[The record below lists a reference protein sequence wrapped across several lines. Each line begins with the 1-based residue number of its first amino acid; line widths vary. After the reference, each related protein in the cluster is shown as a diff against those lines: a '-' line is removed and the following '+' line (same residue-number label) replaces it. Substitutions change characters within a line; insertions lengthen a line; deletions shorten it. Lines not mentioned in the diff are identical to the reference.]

1 MAQLLTSELLPFDGT
16 ATLYEGFLDFEFAS
30 RAFNQI
36 RDESDWEQPEITIFG
51 NTVLEPRLS
60 TWHNELGE
68 GYKYSGV
75 MRRAQPFSKMLSEIR
90 DRCAGVTGTRFN
102 SALVNFYRNGQ
113 DGVGWHADNEAC
125 NGREPTIASV
135 SLGATRRFD
144 MRHRK
149 TGETIKIQ
157 LESGSLLVMAGKSQ
171 QCWVHQVAKTKRVHE
186 PRINLTFRRIIEN
199 FEN

>member
-1 MAQLLTSELLPFDGT
+1 MQTIVNQLLPFDGT
-16 ATLYEGFLDFEFAS
+16 ATLFNDFLDTQFAM

-36 RDESDWEQPEITIFG
+36 RNESDWEQPEITIFG

-75 MRRAQPFSKMLSEIR
+75 MRRAQPFSEMLSEIR
-90 DRCAGVTGTRFN
+90 DRCAEITNTPFN

-113 DGVGWHADNEAC
+113 DGVGWHSDNEAC
-125 NGREPTIASV
+125 NGPEPTIASV

-144 MRHRK
+144 LRHRK

-157 LESGSLLVMAGKSQ
+157 LRSGSLLVMAGKSQ
-171 QCWVHQVAKTKRVHE
+171 QCWVHQVAKTKRIHE
-186 PRINLTFRRIIEN
+186 PRINLTFRRVISEIAN
-199 FEN
+199 

>member
-1 MAQLLTSELLPFDGT
+1 MQPTAQQFLPFDGT
-16 ATLYEGFLDFEFAS
+16 ATLYEDFLDFEFAL

-75 MRRAQPFSKMLSEIR
+75 MRRAQPFSEILSDIR
-90 DRCAGVTGTRFN
+90 NRCAEVTNTQFN

-113 DGVGWHADNEAC
+113 DGVGWHSDNEAC
-125 NGREPTIASV
+125 NGPEPTIASV

-144 MRHRK
+144 LRHRK

-157 LESGSLLVMAGKSQ
+157 LRSGSLLVMAGKSQ
-171 QCWVHQVAKTKRVHE
+171 QCWVHQVAKTKRIHE
-186 PRINLTFRRIIEN
+186 PRINLTFRRVIPEIAN
-199 FEN
+199 

>member
-1 MAQLLTSELLPFDGT
+1 MHLTTQQFLPFDGT
-16 ATLYEGFLDFEFAS
+16 ATLFKDFLSADFAAQ
-30 RAFNQI
+30 AFNQI
-36 RDESDWEQPEITIFG
+36 KTENDWEQPEITIFG

-75 MRRAQPFSKMLSEIR
+75 MRRAQPFSEILSDIR
-90 DRCAGVTGTRFN
+90 NRCAEVTNATFN

-113 DGVGWHADNEAC
+113 DGVGWHSDNEAC
-125 NGREPTIASV
+125 NGPEPTIASV

-171 QCWVHQVAKTKRVHE
+171 HCWVHQVAKTKRVNE
-186 PRINLTFRRIIEN
+186 PRINLTFRCVIEN
-199 FEN
+199 F

>member
-1 MAQLLTSELLPFDGT
+1 MQTVVNQLLPFDGT
-16 ATLYEGFLDFEFAS
+16 VTLFNDFLDTQFAM

-36 RDESDWEQPEITIFG
+36 RDESQWEQPEITIFG

-75 MRRAQPFSKMLSEIR
+75 MRRAQPFSEILSDIR
-90 DRCAGVTGTRFN
+90 NRCAEVTNATFN
-102 SALVNFYRNGQ
+102 SVLVNFYRNGQ
-113 DGVGWHADNEAC
+113 DGLGWHSDNEAC
-125 NGREPTIASV
+125 NGPEPTIASV

-171 QCWVHQVAKTKRVHE
+171 HCWVHQVAKTKRVNE
-186 PRINLTFRRIIEN
+186 PRINLTFRCVIEN
-199 FEN
+199 F

>member
-90 DRCAGVTGTRFN
+90 DRCVKVTGTRFN

>member
-1 MAQLLTSELLPFDGT
+1 MQTIVNQLLPFDGT
-16 ATLYEGFLDFEFAS
+16 ATLFNDFLDTQFAM

-36 RDESDWEQPEITIFG
+36 RNESEWEQPEITIFG

-90 DRCAGVTGTRFN
+90 ERCAEITSTPFN

-113 DGVGWHADNEAC
+113 DGVGWHSDNEAC
-125 NGREPTIASV
+125 NGPEPTIASV

-144 MRHRK
+144 LRHRK
-149 TGETIKIQ
+149 TGETIKID

-171 QCWVHQVAKTKRVHE
+171 QYWVHQVAKTKRVHE
-186 PRINLTFRRIIEN
+186 PRINLTFRRVIEN
-199 FEN
+199 FQN

>member
-1 MAQLLTSELLPFDGT
+1 MQLTAQQFLPFDGT
-16 ATLYEGFLDFEFAS
+16 ATLYHDFLDTQFAM

-36 RDESDWEQPEITIFG
+36 RDESQWEQPEITIFG

-75 MRRAQPFSKMLSEIR
+75 MRRAQPFSKTLSDIR
-90 DRCAGVTGTRFN
+90 KRCSEVTNTPFN

-113 DGVGWHADNEAC
+113 DGVGWHSDNEAC
-125 NGREPTIASV
+125 NGPEPTIASV

-171 QCWVHQVAKTKRVHE
+171 QYWVHQVAKTKRVHE
-186 PRINLTFRRIIEN
+186 PRINLTFRCVIEN
-199 FEN
+199 F

>member
-1 MAQLLTSELLPFDGT
+1 MLPFDGT
-16 ATLYEGFLDFEFAS
+16 AILFENFLTADFATQ
-30 RAFNQI
+30 AF
-36 RDESDWEQPEITIFG
+36 DEIKNKNKWEQPEITIFG

-75 MRRAQPFSKMLSEIR
+75 MRRAQPFSETLSEIR
-90 DRCAGVTGTRFN
+90 NRCAEVANTPFN
-102 SALVNFYRNGQ
+102 SALVNLYRNGQ
-113 DGVGWHADNEAC
+113 DGMGWHSDNEAC
-125 NGREPTIASV
+125 NGPEPTIASV

-171 QCWVHQVAKTKRVHE
+171 QYWVHQVAKTKRVHE
-186 PRINLTFRRIIEN
+186 PRINLTFRRVIEGL
-199 FEN
+199 

>member
-1 MAQLLTSELLPFDGT
+1 VHLTTQQFLPFDGT
-16 ATLYEGFLDFEFAS
+16 ATLFKDFLSADFAAQ
-30 RAFNQI
+30 AFNQI
-36 RDESDWEQPEITIFG
+36 KTENDWEQPEITIFG

-75 MRRAQPFSKMLSEIR
+75 MRRAQPFSEILTDIR
-90 DRCAGVTGTRFN
+90 NRCGEITNTPFN

-113 DGVGWHADNEAC
+113 DGVGWHSDNEAC
-125 NGREPTIASV
+125 NGPEPTIASV

-171 QCWVHQVAKTKRVHE
+171 QYWVHQVAKTKRVHE
-186 PRINLTFRRIIEN
+186 PRINLTFRCVIEN
-199 FEN
+199 F

>member
-1 MAQLLTSELLPFDGT
+1 MQLTAQQFLPFDGT
-16 ATLYEGFLDFEFAS
+16 ATLYHDFLDAQFAM

-36 RDESDWEQPEITIFG
+36 RDESQWEHPEITIFG

-75 MRRAQPFSKMLSEIR
+75 MRRAQPFSKTLSDIR
-90 DRCAGVTGTRFN
+90 KRCSEVTNTPFN

-113 DGVGWHADNEAC
+113 DGVGWHSDNEAC
-125 NGREPTIASV
+125 NGPEPTIASV

-171 QCWVHQVAKTKRVHE
+171 QYWVHQVAKTKRVHE
-186 PRINLTFRRIIEN
+186 PRINLTFRCVIEN
-199 FEN
+199 F

>member
-1 MAQLLTSELLPFDGT
+1 MQLTAQQFLPFDGT
-16 ATLYEGFLDFEFAS
+16 ATLYEDFLDFEFAS

-75 MRRAQPFSKMLSEIR
+75 MRRAQPFSEMLSEIR
-90 DRCAGVTGTRFN
+90 DRCAEITNTPFN

-113 DGVGWHADNEAC
+113 DGVGWHSDNEAC
-125 NGREPTIASV
+125 NGPEPTIASV
-135 SLGATRRFD
+135 SIGATRRFD
-144 MRHRK
+144 LRHRE

-157 LESGSLLVMAGKSQ
+157 LRSGSLLVMAGKSQ
-171 QCWVHQVAKTKRVHE
+171 QCWVHQVAKTKRVQE
-186 PRINLTFRRIIEN
+186 PRINLTFRRVISEIAN
-199 FEN
+199 

>member
-1 MAQLLTSELLPFDGT
+1 MQLTAQQFLPFDGT
-16 ATLYEGFLDFEFAS
+16 ATLYHDFLDTQFAM

-36 RDESDWEQPEITIFG
+36 RDESQWEQPEITIFG

-75 MRRAQPFSKMLSEIR
+75 MRRAQPFSKTLSEIR
-90 DRCAGVTGTRFN
+90 DRCAEITNTPFN
-102 SALVNFYRNGQ
+102 SALINFYRNGQ
-113 DGVGWHADNEAC
+113 DGVGWHSDNEAC
-125 NGREPTIASV
+125 NGPEPTIASV

-149 TGETIKIQ
+149 TG
-157 LESGSLLVMAGKSQ
+157 
-171 QCWVHQVAKTKRVHE
+171 
-186 PRINLTFRRIIEN
+186 
-199 FEN
+199 

>member
-1 MAQLLTSELLPFDGT
+1 MHLTTQQFLPFDGT
-16 ATLYEGFLDFEFAS
+16 ATLFKDFLSADFAAQ
-30 RAFNQI
+30 AFNQI
-36 RDESDWEQPEITIFG
+36 KTENDWEQPEITIFG

-75 MRRAQPFSKMLSEIR
+75 MRRAQPFSKTLSDIR
-90 DRCAGVTGTRFN
+90 KRCSEVTNTPFN

-113 DGVGWHADNEAC
+113 DGVGWHSDNEAC
-125 NGREPTIASV
+125 NGPEPTIASV

-171 QCWVHQVAKTKRVHE
+171 HCWVHQVAKTKRVNE
-186 PRINLTFRRIIEN
+186 PRINLTFRCVIEN
-199 FEN
+199 F

>member
-1 MAQLLTSELLPFDGT
+1 MHLTTQQFLPFDGT
-16 ATLYEGFLDFEFAS
+16 ATLFKDFLSADFAAQ
-30 RAFNQI
+30 AFNQI
-36 RDESDWEQPEITIFG
+36 KTENDWEQPEITIFG

-75 MRRAQPFSKMLSEIR
+75 MRRAQPFSKTLSDIR
-90 DRCAGVTGTRFN
+90 KRCSEVTNTPFN

-113 DGVGWHADNEAC
+113 DGVGWHSDNEAC
-125 NGREPTIASV
+125 NGPEPTIASV

-171 QCWVHQVAKTKRVHE
+171 HCWVHQVAKTKRVHE
-186 PRINLTFRRIIEN
+186 PRINLTFRCVIEN
-199 FEN
+199 F

>member
-1 MAQLLTSELLPFDGT
+1 MRTVVNQLLPFDGT
-16 ATLYEGFLDFEFAS
+16 ATLYENFLDFEFAS

-36 RDESDWEQPEITIFG
+36 RDESDWEQPEISIFG
-51 NTVLEPRLS
+51 NTVPEPRLS

-90 DRCAGVTGTRFN
+90 DRCAEITNSQFN

-113 DGVGWHADNEAC
+113 DGVGWHSDNEAC
-125 NGREPTIASV
+125 NGPEPIIASV
-135 SLGATRRFD
+135 SLGVTRRFD

-149 TGETIKIQ
+149 TGETIKIN

-171 QCWVHQVAKTKRVHE
+171 QCCVHQVAKTKRVHE
-186 PRINLTFRRIIEN
+186 PRINLTFRRVIEN
-199 FEN
+199 FQN

>member
-1 MAQLLTSELLPFDGT
+1 MQLTAQQFLPFDGT
-16 ATLYEGFLDFEFAS
+16 ATLYHDFLDAQFAM

-36 RDESDWEQPEITIFG
+36 RDESQWEQPEITIFG

-75 MRRAQPFSKMLSEIR
+75 MRRAQPFSKTLSDIR
-90 DRCAGVTGTRFN
+90 KRCSEVTNTPFN

-113 DGVGWHADNEAC
+113 DGVGWHSDNEAC
-125 NGREPTIASV
+125 NGPEPTIASV

-171 QCWVHQVAKTKRVHE
+171 QYWVHQVAKTKRVHE
-186 PRINLTFRRIIEN
+186 PRINLTFRCVIEN
-199 FEN
+199 F

>member
-1 MAQLLTSELLPFDGT
+1 MQLTAQQFLPFDGT
-16 ATLYEGFLDFEFAS
+16 ATLYHDFLDAQFAM

-36 RDESDWEQPEITIFG
+36 RDESQWEQPEITIFG

-75 MRRAQPFSKMLSEIR
+75 MRRAQPFSKTLSDIR
-90 DRCAGVTGTRFN
+90 KRCSEVTNTPFN

-113 DGVGWHADNEAC
+113 DGVGWHSDNEAC
-125 NGREPTIASV
+125 NGPEPTIASV

-186 PRINLTFRRIIEN
+186 PRINLTFRCIIEN
-199 FEN
+199 F

>member
-1 MAQLLTSELLPFDGT
+1 MHLTAQQFLPFDGT
-16 ATLYEGFLDFEFAS
+16 ATLFKDFLSAEFAAQ
-30 RAFNQI
+30 AFNQI
-36 RDESDWEQPEITIFG
+36 ETENDWEQPEITIFG

-75 MRRAQPFSKMLSEIR
+75 MRRAQPFSELLSDIR
-90 DRCAGVTGTRFN
+90 NRCAEVTNATFN
-102 SALVNFYRNGQ
+102 SVLVNFYRNGQ
-113 DGVGWHADNEAC
+113 DGLGWHSDNEAC
-125 NGREPTIASV
+125 NGLEPTIASV

-171 QCWVHQVAKTKRVHE
+171 QCWVHQVAKTKLVHE
-186 PRINLTFRRIIEN
+186 PRINLTFRCVIEN
-199 FEN
+199 F

>member
-1 MAQLLTSELLPFDGT
+1 MYAIKSQLLPFDGT
-16 ATLYEGFLDFEFAS
+16 ATLYENFLDSQFATQ
-30 RAFNQI
+30 AFNQI

-60 TWHNELGE
+60 TWHNELGQ

-75 MRRAQPFSKMLSEIR
+75 MRRAQPFSKMLGEIR
-90 DRCAGVTGTRFN
+90 DRCVEVTDTRFN

-113 DGVGWHADNEAC
+113 DGMGWHSDDEAC
-125 NGREPTIASV
+125 NGPEPTIASV

-171 QCWVHQVAKTKRVHE
+171 QFWVHQIAKTKRVQE
-186 PRINLTFRRIIEN
+186 PRINLTFRRVIEN

>member
-1 MAQLLTSELLPFDGT
+1 MQLTAQQFLPFDGT
-16 ATLYEGFLDFEFAS
+16 ATLYHDFLDAQFAM

-36 RDESDWEQPEITIFG
+36 RDESQWEQPEITIFG

-75 MRRAQPFSKMLSEIR
+75 MRRAQPFSKTLSDIR
-90 DRCAGVTGTRFN
+90 KRCSEVTNTPFN

-113 DGVGWHADNEAC
+113 DGVGWHSDNEAC
-125 NGREPTIASV
+125 NGPEPTIASV

-171 QCWVHQVAKTKRVHE
+171 QYWVHQVAKTKRVHE
-186 PRINLTFRRIIEN
+186 PRINFTFRCVIEN
-199 FEN
+199 F

>member
-1 MAQLLTSELLPFDGT
+1 MQLTAQQFLPFDGT
-16 ATLYEGFLDFEFAS
+16 ATLYHDFLDAQFAM

-36 RDESDWEQPEITIFG
+36 RDESQWEQPEITIFG

-75 MRRAQPFSKMLSEIR
+75 MRRAQPFSKTLSDIR
-90 DRCAGVTGTRFN
+90 KRCSEVTNTPFN

-113 DGVGWHADNEAC
+113 DGVGWHSDNEAC
-125 NGREPTIASV
+125 NGPEPTIASV

-171 QCWVHQVAKTKRVHE
+171 HCWVHQVAKTKRVNE
-186 PRINLTFRRIIEN
+186 PRINLTFRCVIEN
-199 FEN
+199 F

>member
-1 MAQLLTSELLPFDGT
+1 MQLTAQQFLPFDGT
-16 ATLYEGFLDFEFAS
+16 ATLYHDFLDTQFAM

-36 RDESDWEQPEITIFG
+36 RDESQWEQPEITIFG

-75 MRRAQPFSKMLSEIR
+75 MRRAQPFSEILSDIR
-90 DRCAGVTGTRFN
+90 NRCAEVTNATFN
-102 SALVNFYRNGQ
+102 SVLVNFYRNGQ
-113 DGVGWHADNEAC
+113 DGLGWHSDNEAC
-125 NGREPTIASV
+125 NGPEPTIASV

-171 QCWVHQVAKTKRVHE
+171 HCWVHQVAKTKRVNE
-186 PRINLTFRRIIEN
+186 PRINLTFRCVIEN
-199 FEN
+199 F

>member
-1 MAQLLTSELLPFDGT
+1 MHLTTQQFLPFDGT
-16 ATLYEGFLDFEFAS
+16 ATLFKDFLSADFAAQ
-30 RAFNQI
+30 AFNQI
-36 RDESDWEQPEITIFG
+36 ETENDWEQPEITIFG

-75 MRRAQPFSKMLSEIR
+75 MRRAQPFSEILSDIR
-90 DRCAGVTGTRFN
+90 NRCAEVTNATFN
-102 SALVNFYRNGQ
+102 SVLVNFYRNGQ
-113 DGVGWHADNEAC
+113 DGLGWHSDNEAC
-125 NGREPTIASV
+125 NGPEPTIASV

-171 QCWVHQVAKTKRVHE
+171 HCWVHQVAKTKRVNE
-186 PRINLTFRRIIEN
+186 PRINLTFRCVIEN
-199 FEN
+199 F

>member
-1 MAQLLTSELLPFDGT
+1 VHLTAQQFLPFDGT
-16 ATLYEGFLDFEFAS
+16 ATLFKDFLSAEFTAQ
-30 RAFNQI
+30 AFNQI
-36 RDESDWEQPEITIFG
+36 ETENDWEQPEITIFG

-75 MRRAQPFSKMLSEIR
+75 LRRAQPFSELLCDIR
-90 DRCAGVTGTRFN
+90 NRCAEVTNATFN
-102 SALVNFYRNGQ
+102 SVLVNFYRNGQ
-113 DGVGWHADNEAC
+113 DGLGWHSDNEAC
-125 NGREPTIASV
+125 NGLEPTIASV

-171 QCWVHQVAKTKRVHE
+171 QYWVHQVAKTKRVHE
-186 PRINLTFRRIIEN
+186 PRINLTFRRVIEN
-199 FEN
+199 F